1 MLGKRDH
8 PGRSVAIRRLKLLTR
23 RRFTLGPDSPVMV
36 AELKCGL
43 PGCPPLETV
52 IAFWTSPVNRH
63 AFKVFKPLEAVTPD
77 DFPPRWMKSA
87 LFSDDGFD
95 CC

>member
-1 MLGKRDH
+1 
-8 PGRSVAIRRLKLLTR
+8 
-23 RRFTLGPDSPVMV
+23 
-36 AELKCGL
+36 
-43 PGCPPLETV
+43 LETV

-63 AFKVFKPLEAVTPD
+63 AFKVFKPLESVTHD

-87 LFSDDGFD
+87 LIRDDGFD